1 MMDSRY
7 DCLLV
12 YEKISLHLMGLAAWK
27 PRGRIE
33 EKPANYRNYNRFKNA
48 IGQLAEMIDSSC
60 DFSGIDILSTE
71 SVHKF
76 PECANSSGL
85 LLSNRS
91 PLSNFA

>member
-12 YEKISLHLMGLAAWK
+12 YEKISLHLMSLGLAAWK

-33 EKPANYRNYNRFKNA
+33 EKPANYGNYKRFKNA

-60 DFSGIDILSTE
+60 DFSGIDNLSTE
-71 SVHKF
+71 SVHKVSRVCKF
-76 PECANSSGL
+76 KWTVA
-85 LLSNRS
+85 
-91 PLSNFA
+91 FQ

>member
-12 YEKISLHLMGLAAWK
+12 YEKISLQLIGLAAWK

-33 EKPANYRNYNRFKNA
+33 EKPANYGNYKRFKNA

-60 DFSGIDILSTE
+60 DFSGIDVLSTE
-71 SVHKF
+71 SVHKVSRLCKLKWTVAF
-76 PECANSSGL
+76 Q
-85 LLSNRS
+85 
-91 PLSNFA
+91 